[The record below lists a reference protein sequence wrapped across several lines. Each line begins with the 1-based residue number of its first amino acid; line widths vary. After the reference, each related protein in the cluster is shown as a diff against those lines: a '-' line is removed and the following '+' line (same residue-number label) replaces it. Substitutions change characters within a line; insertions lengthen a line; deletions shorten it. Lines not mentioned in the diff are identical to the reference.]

1 MSFLSIDC
9 STDLASLFVKTKSKT
24 FTKILQSD
32 KFNNDLLMKQILDF
46 FEEKK
51 IDCPILYGGSV
62 SKSNIEEIMSIP
74 GIDGCLVG
82 NSSLDGE
89 QFAIIA
95 SKITS

>member
-1 MSFLSIDC
+1 L
-9 STDLASLFVKTKSKT
+9 
-24 FTKILQSD
+24 
-32 KFNNDLLMKQILDF
+32 NF

-51 IDCPILYGGSV
+51 IDCPVLYGGSV
-62 SKSNIEEIMSIP
+62 SKSNIEEIISIP

-95 SKITS
+95 SKIKS